1 METPPDIARLRAL
14 FDRPGLRWIMA
25 RLAERMSRGR
35 SLSGLI
41 ANAQATSDERRA
53 LDDLLGRRSTV
64 GGRLSLGLADLER
77 ILCSAG
83 MAACLEDAVVACRGP
98 VENQRAEAERRRDEW
113 ETLLN
118 ASRARCAAKPALVEW
133 VDLLARDGTLKRLS
147 RGDVTTAA
155 NLMTSAWRV
164 ISRAS
169 EPEVLLATLAAEG
182 VGDSHA
188 LDRGQPLATLCLRAI
203 AVLHGIDG
211 QRSAT
216 ARRQAW
222 AALGVIID
230 DLSSPVLTFNLRA
243 AVDSA
248 LGQLLDLYRQQG
260 QPAFLTY
267 RQLQSSNVFEPLNP
281 AMRRVFIC
289 ENPSIVSAAAR
300 EIGAPCHPLVCTN
313 GQPTSSVHLLLSQLR
328 RAGAQLWCH
337 ADFDWAGL
345 SIVRQ
350 LVREHTAIP
359 WRMSVEDYRA
369 ASATVS
375 LDPQPFTASWSPE
388 LPDAIRARGNAVFEE
403 QLIRSLL
410 EDLSGDQSPQPS

>member
-1 METPPDIARLRAL
+1 METPPDIPRLRAL
-14 FDRPGLRWIMA
+14 FERPGLCWIMI
-25 RLAERMSRGR
+25 RLAKRMSRGR
-35 SLSGLI
+35 PLSGLI
-41 ANAQATSDERRA
+41 ANARATSDERRA

-64 GGRLSLGLADLER
+64 GGRLSLGLPELER
-77 ILCSAG
+77 VLRSAG
-83 MAACLEDAVVACRGP
+83 MAACLEDAVVACCGP
-98 VENQRAEAERRRDEW
+98 VENQRAKAGRRRDEW
-113 ETLLN
+113 EALLN

-133 VDLLARDGTLKRLS
+133 VDLLVREGRLKRLS
-147 RGDVTTAA
+147 RGNITTAA

-164 ISRAS
+164 ILRAA

-182 VGDSHA
+182 AGDSHA

-211 QRSAT
+211 QRSAS

-222 AALGVIID
+222 ATLGVIID

-260 QPAFLTY
+260 QPGFLTY
-267 RQLQSSNVFEPLNP
+267 RQLQTGNVFEPLDP

-300 EIGAPCHPLVCTN
+300 ELGARCHPLICTN

-328 RAGAQLWCH
+328 CAGAQLWCH

-350 LVREHTAIP
+350 LVDGHTAIP
-359 WRMSVEDYRA
+359 WRMSVEEYRA

-375 LDPQPFTASWSPE
+375 LDPQPFTASWSPQ
-388 LPDAIRARGNAVFEE
+388 LPDAIRARGKAVYEE

-410 EDLSGDQSPQPS
+410 EDLSGH

>member
-1 METPPDIARLRAL
+1 MI
-14 FDRPGLRWIMA
+14 
-25 RLAERMSRGR
+25 RLAKRMSRGR
-35 SLSGLI
+35 PLSGLI
-41 ANAQATSDERRA
+41 ANARATSDERRA

-64 GGRLSLGLADLER
+64 GGRLSLGLPELER
-77 ILCSAG
+77 VLRSAG

-98 VENQRAEAERRRDEW
+98 VENQRAKAGRRRDEW
-113 ETLLN
+113 EALLN

-133 VDLLARDGTLKRLS
+133 VDLLVREGRLKRLS
-147 RGDVTTAA
+147 RGNVTTAA

-164 ISRAS
+164 ILRAA

-182 VGDSHA
+182 AGDSHA

-211 QRSAT
+211 QRSAS

-222 AALGVIID
+222 ATLGVIID

-260 QPAFLTY
+260 QPGFLTY
-267 RQLQSSNVFEPLNP
+267 RQLQTGNVFEPLDP

-300 EIGAPCHPLVCTN
+300 ELGARCHPLICTN

-328 RAGAQLWCH
+328 CAGAQLWCH

-350 LVREHTAIP
+350 LVDGHTAIP
-359 WRMSVEDYRA
+359 WRMSVEEYRA

-375 LDPQPFTASWSPE
+375 LDPQPFTASWSPQ
-388 LPDAIRARGNAVFEE
+388 LPDAIRARGKAVYEE

-410 EDLSGDQSPQPS
+410 EDLSGH

>member
-1 METPPDIARLRAL
+1 MATPPDIARLRAL
-14 FDRPGLRWIMA
+14 FERPGLRWIMA

-35 SLSGLI
+35 PLSGLI

-64 GGRLSLGLADLER
+64 GGRLSLGLAELESLVR
-77 ILCSAG
+77 SAG

-98 VENQRAEAERRRDEW
+98 VENQRAKAERQRDEW
-113 ETLLN
+113 EALLD
-118 ASRARCAAKPALVEW
+118 ASRALCATKPALVEW

-155 NLMTSAWRV
+155 NLMASAWRV

-211 QRSAT
+211 QRSAS

-243 AVDSA
+243 AVDSP
-248 LGQLLDLYRQQG
+248 LGQLLDLYREQG

-267 RQLQSSNVFEPLNP
+267 RQLQSGNVFEPLDP

-300 EIGAPCHPLVCTN
+300 ELGAPCHPLVCTN

-328 RAGAQLWCH
+328 LAGAQLWCH

-359 WRMSVEDYRA
+359 WRMGVEDYRA

-375 LDPQPFTASWSPE
+375 LDPQPCAASWSPE

-410 EDLSGDQSPQPS
+410 EDLSGQ